1 MLTIEQANV
10 NCFNKS
16 SWSVLF
22 NLLRFFYN
30 IIHLTHT
37 IGNFYTIDVENYQT
51 VIIMSICST
60 ALEILQKEK

>member
-1 MLTIEQANV
+1 MLTVEQANV

-22 NLLRFFYN
+22 NLLRFFN

-51 VIIMSICST
+51 VKIMPICST
-60 ALEILQKEK
+60 ALAILQKEK